1 MSDWMIAVLV
11 TALCLALVAM
21 IALYVLGLTAHR
33 ADLQIWRDDDRQE

>member
-21 IALYVLGLTAHR
+21 IAVYVLGLTAHR
-33 ADLQIWRDDDRQE
+33 PDLQIWHNDDREE